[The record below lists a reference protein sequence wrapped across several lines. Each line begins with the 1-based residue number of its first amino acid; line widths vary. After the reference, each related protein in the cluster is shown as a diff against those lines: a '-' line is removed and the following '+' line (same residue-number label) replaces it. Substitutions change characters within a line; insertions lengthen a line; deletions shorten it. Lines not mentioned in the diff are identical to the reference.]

1 MAVTKQNRQVV
12 ILYASTFVGMLV
24 GVLSSVINTRALSPD
39 LYGDVRYVQN
49 IISFVS
55 SLLLFGYFTSG
66 SRLLALSAD
75 ELHSRR
81 IRGVMCAILGI
92 SIVIV
97 MMVMTVLY
105 WTGLHSG
112 NTAIASLY
120 LVSIP
125 LCGNVLMLNY
135 VNTVAQGDNHI
146 GRIAFARLM
155 PTTLYCIA
163 AYFIYKAT
171 PASPRIML
179 ALFNGIAIIVLAAV
193 ILSTRPDFHN
203 LKGSFREL
211 HEENRKYGFNVYLGS
226 LAGVATGYIAGIT
239 LGQFCDNN
247 ANVGFYTL
255 AVTISGPLAML
266 PTIIGTTYFKKF
278 ASQERINPKV
288 LKWSV
293 LLTAGSFVLYVAC
306 IKYIVAFLYDDSYS
320 QVSTIASWLAIG
332 MSLHGLGDMFNR
344 FLGAHGKGREI
355 RNGAFL
361 CGGVL
366 IVGSILFVWLWQV
379 KGAVATK
386 ILSDAVYFAAMLWY
400 YLKSVPKR

>member
-1 MAVTKQNRQVV
+1 MTVTKQNRQVV
-12 ILYASTFVGMLV
+12 ILYASTFVGMIV

-66 SRLLALSAD
+66 SRLLALSTD
-75 ELHSRR
+75 ESHSRR

-97 MMVMTVLY
+97 MVVMTALY
-105 WTGLHSG
+105 WTGAHSD
-112 NTAIASLY
+112 NTAITSLY
-120 LVSIP
+120 LISIP

-203 LKGSFREL
+203 LKESFREL
-211 HEENRKYGFNVYLGS
+211 NEENRKYGFNVYLGS
-226 LAGVATGYIAGIT
+226 LANVATGYIAGIT

-255 AVTISGPLAML
+255 AITISGPLAML

-288 LKWSV
+288 LKWSII
-293 LLTAGSFVLYVAC
+293 LTTVSFVLYIAC
-306 IKYIVAFLYDDSYS
+306 IRFIVAFLYDDSYS

-344 FLGAHGKGREI
+344 FLGAHGEGQEI

-366 IVGSILFVWLWQV
+366 IVGSILLVWLWQV